1 MKELEGAIKKAA
13 REDWRGPAEKALQ
26 ELLSELVNRKCEL
39 KAIELIGAVRAIAE
53 AITASRALL
62 PNDD

>member
-1 MKELEGAIKKAA
+1 MKVDKVLKRAA

-26 ELLSELVNRKCEL
+26 DLLAELVARKGEL

-62 PNDD
+62 PGDE